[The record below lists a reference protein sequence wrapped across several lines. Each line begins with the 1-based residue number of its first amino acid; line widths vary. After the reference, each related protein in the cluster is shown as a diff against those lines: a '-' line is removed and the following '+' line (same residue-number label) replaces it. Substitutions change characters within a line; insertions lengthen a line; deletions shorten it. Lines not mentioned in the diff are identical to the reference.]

1 MSNFENRDQD
11 NEQPEFDDRI
21 VFINRCNKVVKGGR
35 NFSFSAVVVVGDHK
49 GRVGIG
55 LGKARE
61 VPAAIRK
68 GGELARRSL
77 VSVSLD
83 GNTIPHEVEAKYRGA
98 RVLMRPAAPGTGLIA
113 GGGMRAV
120 LELAGVHDV
129 LAKSLGSNNPNNV
142 VKATMKA
149 IQMLE
154 CREDIKAKRGLEVI

>member
-1 MSNFENRDQD
+1 MSKFEKN
-11 NEQPEFDDRI
+11 NKEQSEFDERV

-35 NFSFSAVVVVGDHK
+35 NFSFSAVMVVGDRK

-61 VPAAIRK
+61 VAAAIRK
-68 GGELARRSL
+68 GGELARRDL
-77 VSVSLD
+77 TSVPLD

-98 RVLMRPAAPGTGLIA
+98 RIIMRPAAPGTGLIA

-129 LAKSLGSNNPNNV
+129 LAKSLGSNNQNNV
-142 VKATMKA
+142 VKATLKA
-149 IQMLE
+149 IKMLE
-154 CREDIKAKRGLEVI
+154 GRDLVKAKRGLETI